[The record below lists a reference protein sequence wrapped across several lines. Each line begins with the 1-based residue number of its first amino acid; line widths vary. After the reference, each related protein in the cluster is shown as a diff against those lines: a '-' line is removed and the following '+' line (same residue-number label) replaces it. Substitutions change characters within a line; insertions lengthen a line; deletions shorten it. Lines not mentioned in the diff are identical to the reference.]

1 MKKPLTV
8 LSTRQI
14 KFSSLFSNASV
25 GLYSQPHNS
34 LKAAELLIIVCD
46 FVAFIVKKTYHTA
59 HAEALLFIDAVRA
72 ELVKA

>member
-1 MKKPLTV
+1 
-8 LSTRQI
+8 
-14 KFSSLFSNASV
+14 V

-34 LKAAELLIIVCD
+34 LKAAELRIIICD

-59 HAEALLFIDAVRA
+59 YAEALLFIDDVRA